1 MVGNGF
7 VVFLVCSKRQ
17 LRTKTNTF
25 IVSLAVA
32 DFCVGMIAVPSP
44 FLCKMENTCISDK
57 KLILLIISLWVF
69 FIYASGTNLFI
80 LVLERYVAVVKPLK
94 YLTFMKRRRVIK
106 MVLTSWGIPFVFSLT
121 VSLRSIGFNA
131 TDRIRIIAGYFY
143 LLFEVIL
150 CIILTFCL
158 ASMFLV
164 VYKQYSWD
172 RTLTMQ
178 LQFNQRVTRVKT
190 RNLSAVKWVAL
201 VTCVF
206 LLCYGIL
213 MRCSFLVL
221 TGHKC
226 TDDLHY
232 NLPVQVINSGLNP
245 IAYALFKRD
254 IKQECKRYLFKRV
267 ELKKL

>member
-1 MVGNGF
+1 MSV
-7 VVFLVCSKRQ
+7 LH
-17 LRTKTNTF
+17 LRFWNKLFYFSIRTLCRRRETF
-25 IVSLAVA
+25 
-32 DFCVGMIAVPSP
+32 
-44 FLCKMENTCISDK
+44 E
-57 KLILLIISLWVF
+57 IL
-69 FIYASGTNLFI
+69 
-80 LVLERYVAVVKPLK
+80 
-94 YLTFMKRRRVIK
+94 MKRRRVIQ
-106 MVLTSWGIPFVFSLT
+106 MVLTSWGIPFLFSLT
-121 VSLRSIGFNA
+121 VSLRSIGFDS

-158 ASMFLV
+158 ASMFRV
-164 VYKQYSWD
+164 VYGQNSRD

-190 RNLSAVKWVAL
+190 RNMSAVKWVAL

-232 NLPVQVINSGLNP
+232 KLPVQVINFGLNP
-245 IAYALFKRD
+245 IAYAMFKRD
-254 IKQECKRYLFKRV
+254 MKQECKRYLFKTSRCLTT
-267 ELKKL
+267 EQLLC

>member
-1 MVGNGF
+1 M
-7 VVFLVCSKRQ
+7 
-17 LRTKTNTF
+17 
-25 IVSLAVA
+25 
-32 DFCVGMIAVPSP
+32 
-44 FLCKMENTCISDK
+44 CISDR
-57 KLILLIISLWVF
+57 KLILLISLWVF

-106 MVLTSWGIPFVFSLT
+106 MVLTSWGIPFLFSLT
-121 VSLRSIGFNA
+121 VSLRSIGFNS
-131 TDRIRIIAGYFY
+131 TDRIRNIAGYFY
-143 LLFEVIL
+143 VLFEVIL

-158 ASMFLV
+158 TSMFRV
-164 VYKQYSWD
+164 VYKQNSRD
-172 RTLTMQ
+172 RTLIMQ

-190 RNLSAVKWVAL
+190 RNMSAVKWVAL

-226 TDDLHY
+226 TDDLPV
-232 NLPVQVINSGLNP
+232 PVQVINSGLNP
-245 IAYALFKRD
+245 IAYAMFKRD
-254 IKQECKRYLFKRV
+254 KKQECKRYLFKRSRCLTT
-267 ELKKL
+267 EQLLC